1 VGGSCGLLRRWCGL
15 FCHNLDWDCEMYGR
29 ERNCGVPVQ
38 RYDN

>member
-15 FCHNLDWDCEMYGR
+15 FCHNLDCEMYGR

-38 RYDN
+38 KV